1 MFLQGGKSREITLGK
16 PYHISILYRYPP
28 WQPTPLNLQ
37 IQLAEAN
44 KEDSAKCHN
53 KLIQEL
59 FGKPHDNDIFYTDGS
74 QMGNSI
80 GAAVIHGANSQKWN
94 LGSKV
99 DNYDAEIWA
108 IQKALEWAIEE
119 KSYCRL

>member
-1 MFLQGGKSREITLGK
+1 MFLQGGKSREVTLGK

-28 WQPTPLNLQ
+28 RQPTPLNLQ

-80 GAAVIHGANSQKWN
+80 GAAFIHGASSQKWN

-99 DNYDAEIWA
+99 D
-108 IQKALEWAIEE
+108 
-119 KSYCRL
+119 KSRQI